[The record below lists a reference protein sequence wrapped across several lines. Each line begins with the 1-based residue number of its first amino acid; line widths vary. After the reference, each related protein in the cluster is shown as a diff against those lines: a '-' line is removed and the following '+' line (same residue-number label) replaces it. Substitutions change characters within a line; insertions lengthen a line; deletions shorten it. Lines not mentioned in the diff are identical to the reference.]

1 MGYTSLYRV
10 VAFVLGA
17 LGKNG
22 ECSTLILP
30 YSLKYS
36 YLCALKFE

>member
-17 LGKNG
+17 LRKNG
-22 ECSTLILP
+22 GYSLLILP

>member
-17 LGKNG
+17 LRKNG
-22 ECSTLILP
+22 GLLLP